1 MNAGRCADKL
11 LAKPLNKDAIM
22 KKRLYLVLSI
32 VSLMLLFNVY
42 ALAAASNVYDNF
54 IAHHSIYRGIVMY
67 FNYARE
73 TMSTYSF
80 GYRDL
85 IFMISVDLPLSLL
98 FLWMGLHS
106 LSGRR
111 KLEIKSYLWFL
122 FAVNIGRFL
131 SFLFF
136 YLMWII
142 FKNSVIVL
150 KPQWEAPFLDVFSMY
165 AISMFFVVYVWLLAR
180 TFELEF
186 FGALKVFFVS
196 HILYC
201 AVAALAVFA
210 IPDNRVASFIDKNM
224 GLKPIIQGYL
234 RDVGKISQGDNAFS
248 LIRIRTYHM

>member
-1 MNAGRCADKL
+1 
-11 LAKPLNKDAIM
+11 M
-22 KKRLYLVLSI
+22 KKRLCLVLAAVLS
-32 VSLMLLFNVY
+32 VLLFNAYVS
-42 ALAAASNVYDNF
+42 AAASSVYDNF
-54 IAHHSIYRGIVMY
+54 IARHSIYRSIVMY

-73 TMSTYSF
+73 TMVVYNF
-80 GYRDL
+80 DYRDL
-85 IFMISVDLPLSLL
+85 IFMISMDLPLSLL
-98 FLWMGLHS
+98 FLWMGLRS

-142 FKNSVIVL
+142 VKSSVIVL
-150 KPQWEAPFLDVFSMY
+150 KPQWETPFLDVFSMY

-180 TFELEF
+180 TFKLNL

-201 AVAALAVFA
+201 AVAALAVFV
-210 IPDNRVASFIDKNM
+210 IPDNRIVSFIDRNM
-224 GLKPIIQGYL
+224 GLKPIVQSYL
-234 RDVGKISQGDNAFS
+234 RDVSKISQGGNVFS
-248 LIRIRTYHM
+248 LIRIRTCHM